1 MERQMTSVLQTFIV
15 VSSRETWSRRNTD
28 SRETPS
34 PLSGTPNVEMIL
46 RHFYQ
51 SCYYSSPLWFI
62 VGGAKS
68 LELAAMEGAR
78 WTREFM
84 WVRAAGV

>member
-1 MERQMTSVLQTFIV
+1 MTSVLQTSIV
-15 VSSRETWSRRNTD
+15 VSSRETWSSRNTD

-34 PLSGTPNVEMIL
+34 SLPGTSNIEVVL
-46 RHFYQ
+46 RHFHQ
-51 SCYYSSPLWFI
+51 SCYYSSLLWFI